1 MAPATRRRVLGG
13 IQTGR
18 RRNGAPW
25 SRLAE
30 PGKGRMVPAYP
41 AAVRTRVQVEVER
54 GLDERHMAER
64 LRRVADLTRIP
75 GVVFL
80 AEQPDVVAQREQ
92 PVEELMCLFVAADHV
107 QGVGQPEAACQERAL
122 AAGQAVDGRSGVR
135 R

>member
-30 PGKGRMVPAYP
+30 PRNGRMIPACP
-41 AAVRTRVQVEVER
+41 AAVRTRVPVEVER

-80 AEQPDVVAQREQ
+80 AEQADVVAQREQ
-92 PVEELMCLFVAADHV
+92 PVEELMCLFVADDHEK
-107 QGVGQPEAACQERAL
+107 GVGQPETAREESAL
-122 AAGQAVDGRSGVR
+122 AAGQAVDGGT
-135 R
+135 